1 MGTFVQKMREQLKI
15 KEESLTRK
23 DQEIQKKD

>member
-1 MGTFVQKMREQLKI
+1 MGTFVQKMREQLKM
-15 KEESLTRK
+15 KEESLLRK